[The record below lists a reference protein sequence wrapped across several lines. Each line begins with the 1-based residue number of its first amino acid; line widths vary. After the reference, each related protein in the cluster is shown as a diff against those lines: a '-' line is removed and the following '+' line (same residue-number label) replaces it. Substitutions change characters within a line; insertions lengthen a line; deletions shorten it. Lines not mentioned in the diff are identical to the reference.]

1 MSLTIAI
8 DAGARRPLDQDFD
21 HAAIRP
27 RTCGAK
33 LLLNV
38 ANQTSY
44 SWSYGPATIS
54 TISGEFIATG
64 ISWAAIAA
72 SLPEFDPGYS
82 FLTGG
87 GYALASGLTLR
98 LRSLGAHEAG
108 TGPPSDRGDDRPEPP
123 EFVLAA

>member
-1 MSLTIAI
+1 MQRY
-8 DAGARRPLDQDFD
+8 ARAL
-21 HAAIRP
+21 
-27 RTCGAK
+27 GAK

-72 SLPEFDPGYS
+72 SLPPEFDPGYS

-98 LRSLGAHEAG
+98 LRSLGVAHEAG